1 MALIAT
7 QAPDSAAGEVAD
19 IYGQIKA
26 RLGVVP
32 TPVQLL
38 SASPIWLRQQQE
50 SMSYYMAHPNIGFAA
65 LAVIRMLVS
74 VESKCAY
81 CIDRNAS
88 VLINM
93 ADWTEDQVAAT
104 RDSVDK
110 SPLDARERA
119 LVKLAVKAA
128 HNSLSVTA
136 ADIDALRAFGW
147 SDADIMDGVNHA
159 ARMVALDIL
168 FNTFK
173 IERDF

>member
-7 QAPDSAAGEVAD
+7 QSPDTATGEVAEL
-19 IYGQIKA
+19 YGQIKA

-50 SMSYYMAHPNIGFAA
+50 GMAYYMAHPHISFAA
-65 LAVIRMLVS
+65 LAAIRMLVS
-74 VESKCAY
+74 MEAKCAY

-93 ADWTEDQVAAT
+93 ADWTAEQVAAT
-104 RDSVDK
+104 KAGIDNA
-110 SPLDARERA
+110 PLDARERA
-119 LVKLAVKAA
+119 LVKLSVQAA
-128 HNSLSVTA
+128 HDALSVTE
-136 ADIDALRAFGW
+136 ADIDGLRAQGW
-147 SDADIMDGVNHA
+147 TDSDIMDGVNHA

-173 IERDF
+173 VERDF